1 MCSFKLTLSNFLSLH
16 SSQVLRLSWPNCC
29 KVSLESV
36 VVLTMLGWYI
46 SILTNLS
53 GLIAGYEPTV
63 GAHEN
68 TGPNYR
74 KDVLQM
80 SDMLT

>member
-1 MCSFKLTLSNFLSLH
+1 MSVH
-16 SSQVLRLSWPNCC
+16 SSQVLRLAWPNCC
-29 KVSLESV
+29 KVSLELV
-36 VVLTMLGWYI
+36 LDLTMLG
-46 SILTNLS
+46 ILTNLS